1 MLSFPEGFLWGAAT
15 ASYQIEGAWDED
27 EKGESI
33 WDRFSHTPGKVQNA
47 ETGDT
52 ACDHYHRYEDDV
64 ALMAEI
70 GLKAYRFS
78 ISWPRVLPEGTGPV
92 NQKGLDFYGRLV
104 DALLEKDIRPLATL
118 YHWDL
123 PQVLQDRFAGW
134 EGRDIAPAFG
144 EYASVVTARLGDRVK
159 NWMTLNEPAVVVG
172 CGYRGGSHAPGKR
185 ADRAVQLTVA
195 HNLLRAHGEGYR
207 ALKGADPGTRVG
219 LAFSLSPFEPA
230 SDSPEDAAAARRRDG
245 ENNRWFLDPVLRG
258 EYPADMVEMFQGA
271 GQMPPIERGH
281 MKNIH
286 TGLDFMGVNYYTRAV
301 LQDVPDAGGLIRAR
315 AIRQE
320 GREYTEMDWEVYPD
334 GLYSLL
340 MRLHTDYSPNSI
352 IITENGAAFPDEL
365 SPDGTVDDP
374 RRVEYYREH
383 FRAAHRA
390 ISDGVPLEGYCV
402 WSFLDNFEWSHGY
415 SKRFGFNYVDY
426 ETLER
431 TTKSSG
437 RFYQKVTAANGLEE

>member
-1 MLSFPEGFLWGAAT
+1 MLTFPDSFLWGGAT

-27 EKGESI
+27 GKGESI
-33 WDRFSHTPGKVQNA
+33 WDVFSHTPGKVDNGD
-47 ETGDT
+47 TGDV
-52 ACDHYHRYEDDV
+52 ACDHYHRYLDDV
-64 ALMAEI
+64 ALMKEI

-78 ISWPRVLPEGTGPV
+78 ISWPRILPDGTGAV
-92 NQKGLDFYGRLV
+92 NPKGLDFYSRLV
-104 DALLEKDIRPLATL
+104 DVLRDAGIRPLATL

-123 PQVLQDRFAGW
+123 PQALQDRFEGW
-134 EGRDIAPAFG
+134 EGRDVATAFG
-144 EYASVVTARLGDRVK
+144 EYASVVGAALGDRVK
-159 NWMTLNEPAVVVG
+159 DWMTLNEPAVIVG

-185 ADRAVQLTVA
+185 AERPVQLTVA

-207 ALKGADPGTRVG
+207 ALKGADPDARVG

-258 EYPADMVEMFQGA
+258 EYPADMAGMFEGA
-271 GQMPPIERGH
+271 GQMPPVEPDD
-281 MKNIH
+281 MKGIH

-301 LQDVPDAGGLIRAR
+301 LQDVPDAGGHIRAR

-320 GREYTEMDWEVYPD
+320 GNEHTEMDWEVYPQ
-334 GLYSLL
+334 GLYDLL
-340 MRLHTDYSPNSI
+340 TRLHRDYAPRAI

-390 ISDGVPLEGYCV
+390 IADGVPLIGYCV
-402 WSFLDNFEWSHGY
+402 WSFLDNFEWGLGF

-426 ETLER
+426 PTQGR
-431 TTKSSG
+431 ITKSSG
-437 RFYQKVTAANGLEE
+437 RFYQSVIAANGLEE